1 MSSTSQ
7 INFTF
12 VFKKLLKFLKKK
24 LRRNK
29 LTFECEF
36 TLDFNIIII
45 LEFHNVS
52 TFFTFTKN
60 LFEGGGAN
68 KAIFFLVKK
77 IPNLNNFENTNQMV
91 SYKA

>member
-1 MSSTSQ
+1 M
-7 INFTF
+7 F
-12 VFKKLLKFLKKK
+12 LL
-24 LRRNK
+24 
-29 LTFECEF
+29 
-36 TLDFNIIII
+36 
-45 LEFHNVS
+45 
-52 TFFTFTKN
+52 FFTFTKN